1 MSKKAL
7 VPLNLFAGGSTPTG
21 RYIGDAYFDTSL
33 GRLKIY
39 NGSVWLEFL
48 PTSQTE
54 EILYIDGGLYST
66 ASYADTSD
74 GGYPDSNYT
83 SEYDGGGVWST
94 ALYPDGPPIDFYD
107 GGIFSTVYTASLDAG
122 AYNTV
127 YTEIGIDAGVVQ
139 QP

>member
-21 RYIGDAYFDTSL
+21 RYVGDAYFDTSL

-66 ASYADTSD
+66 ASYGATSD
-74 GGYPDSNYT
+74 GGYPDSDYT

-127 YTEIGIDAGVVQ
+127 YTETGIDAGVVQ